1 MLKNIVPLFVV
12 GIVSLNLFQSL
23 ARATDNPCQEA
34 QEILGLSLA
43 PQTKRETDTPS
54 ALVVTEVLPLSQAAR
69 LGLAKGDTIEQ
80 INSWRARDCHS
91 YSRAVQDARSEQ
103 KALLLLLT
111 HKGRRQTLAFEPAIW
126 VRKEQERQEKE
137 AVASLQTMLAAPL
150 PSELKG
156 KVGTAG
162 DQALAI
168 LREVETTTTGPGKP
182 NAYEEGIA
190 KARTQLRALDQASQ
204 GEAEKRVVA
213 GAKVLFDYY
222 LVAQEIRQYK
232 QDFVKEERKDLRK
245 GRGATFQAE
254 SIPYFLKS
262 PVPGWIDRYPFLR
275 DSVSE
280 TPRTENFLERPGK
293 WDPDRAVALLWQK
306 AKEDTGTFSQWLKGE
321 TRAHP

>member
-1 MLKNIVPLFVV
+1 MLLKKALVSLIA
-12 GIVSLNLFQSL
+12 GIVSLSL
-23 ARATDNPCQEA
+23 LQPTARAADSPCQEA

-43 PQTKRETDTPS
+43 PQTKRETGIPP

-69 LGLAKGDTIEQ
+69 LGIAKGDTIEQ
-80 INSWRARDCHS
+80 INSWRARDCQS
-91 YSRAVQDARSEQ
+91 YGRAVQDARNEQ
-103 KALLLLLT
+103 KAILLLLT
-111 HKGRRQTLAFEPAIW
+111 HKGRRQTLAFEPEIW
-126 VRKEQERQEKE
+126 VRKEQEKQEKE

-150 PSELKG
+150 PNELKG

-168 LREVETTTTGPGKP
+168 LREVETVTTVTGKP
-182 NAYEEGIA
+182 TAYEEGVA
-190 KARTQLRALDQASQ
+190 KASTQLRALDQASQ
-204 GEAEKRVVA
+204 GEAEKRIIA

-222 LVAQEIRQYK
+222 LAAQAIRQYK

-293 WDPDRAVALLWQK
+293 WDPDKAVALLWQK
-306 AKEDTGTFSQWLKGE
+306 AKEDTGTFSQWLRQE
-321 TRAHP
+321 